1 MTPMQAL
8 VSATSTAARVMKI
21 DGAGSLQTGKW
32 ADLVVLNANPLMDIK
47 NTRQID
53 SVYIG
58 GRKVNMAA
66 SLAPIRCQSVQVSGI
81 GLGVRS

>member
-1 MTPMQAL
+1 
-8 VSATSTAARVMKI
+8 MKI
-21 DGAGSLQTGKW
+21 DGAGSVQAGKW

-58 GRKVNMAA
+58 GRKVNMAG
-66 SLAPIRCQSVQVSGI
+66 VSGTN
-81 GLGVRS
+81 